1 MPIKRPPMYHDM
13 NRELLNESPF
23 LFLIFAPPMW
33 VRERGREI
41 VVRLSVISNW
51 YQSCY
56 KSTPIFFFFQRLR
69 KEQVCF
75 QTIIFYGVIMAN
87 NYNIIWLDSLLDRKF
102 DCNYWEIWYP
112 LTWRLT
118 IFGVLLNREFK
129 KESMQPSKK
138 RSMVLWKIYQG
149 VDYSVF
155 EKIANAKT
163 AKETWSI

>member
-1 MPIKRPPMYHDM
+1 MIWIVSFWMKVH
-13 NRELLNESPF
+13 SSS
-23 LFLIFAPPMW
+23 LFLHHLCEW
-33 VRERGREI
+33 EREGE
-41 VVRLSVISNW
+41 RLLWDYLW
-51 YQSCY
+51 YQ
-56 KSTPIFFFFQRLR
+56 IDIRAVINQRQFFFFQRLR

-87 NYNIIWLDSLLDRKF
+87 NYNMIWLDSLLDRKF